1 MFFFFVPG
9 YGKKDATQT
18 GPCPWT
24 RNPGTSVL
32 EMVISIIYINSPCL
46 FFTSHLFGLVE
57 IIPLLIC
64 IPNPIADERCMLAG
78 ISQTFRFAKRHIVGV
93 RGLNMQFCV
102 DLQIGDLRISIM
114 RGVGVLVKVSN
125 FYECLLEWCMKTFY
139 W

>member
-1 MFFFFVPG
+1 
-9 YGKKDATQT
+9 
-18 GPCPWT
+18 
-24 RNPGTSVL
+24 
-32 EMVISIIYINSPCL
+32 
-46 FFTSHLFGLVE
+46 
-57 IIPLLIC
+57 
-64 IPNPIADERCMLAG
+64 MLAG